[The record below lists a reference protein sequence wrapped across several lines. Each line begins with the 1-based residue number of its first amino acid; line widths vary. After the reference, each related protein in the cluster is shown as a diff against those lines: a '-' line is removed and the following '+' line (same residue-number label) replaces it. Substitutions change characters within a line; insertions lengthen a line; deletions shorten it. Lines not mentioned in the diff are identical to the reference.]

1 MGRRR
6 YYFFFLTV
14 STRSLESAN
23 YFKLSRKKKNEK
35 KQKKKQRTYAK
46 DRLACI
52 TEALYEPSEANAVFC
67 TKREMSA
74 KRKTK
79 GGEK

>member
-14 STRSLESAN
+14 STRRLESAN
-23 YFKLSRKKKNEK
+23 GFKKTKNKKK
-35 KQKKKQRTYAK
+35 TYAK

-52 TEALYEPSEANAVFC
+52 TEALYEPSEANAAFC

>member
-23 YFKLSRKKKNEK
+23 YFKLSRKKK
-35 KQKKKQRTYAK
+35 KQKKKQKTYAK